1 MNLTQSSMANCV
13 FSFLIMAFYMMFGLS
28 SSSSINQERQSLLR
42 SGWWNDH
49 PNISN
54 HCYWEGISCNEAG
67 SVTEIVR
74 GPLRIPPSKELLW
87 IQNLNITVFPSL
99 LILYLSGM
107 GLRGTIP
114 TEITTLT
121 NLTSLVLSKN
131 HLHGKLL

>member
-1 MNLTQSSMANCV
+1 MANYV

-28 SSSSINQERQSLLR
+28 SSSSINQEHQSLLH

-54 HCYWEGISCNEAG
+54 HCYWDGISCNEAR

-74 GPLRIPPSKELLW
+74 GPLRIPSSKELLW
-87 IQNLNITVFPSL
+87 IQDLNITAFPNL

-114 TEITTLT
+114 TKITRLT
-121 NLTSLVLSKN
+121 NLTSLLV
-131 HLHGKLL
+131 